1 MRINSLPFL
10 SRTLLKVFL
19 NYYPEPV
26 LRDWTLDPLRPGG
39 GHTDISPDALHE
51 ARTIYTLKD
60 HYTGEDFL
68 KWNFFTA
75 ADPTHGTVNY
85 LSLAEAHTM
94 NLAYG
99 TTILAVDST
108 SQLSPGEN
116 RNSVRISSP
125 NSYTYGL
132 FVADIWAM
140 PHGPTVWPAYWT
152 VGPNWP
158 DSGEIGLRQG
168 TGDSTTNQ
176 MTLHTS
182 GGCSLD
188 TAVTSQFTGTPTT
201 HRSCASSGDDNDGCG
216 ITDFAADVYGHS
228 FKPHRSA
235 EHLGHIKIDGGVYAH
250 LVGPTGI
257 KIWHFPRTSIPGDIT
272 AKTPNPA
279 NWGKP
284 VAFWSS
290 STCDIASHF
299 QDQVITVGS
308 SILPIK
314 SAFDY
319 VSLTQR
325 SAVIGPEMF
334 FPGGMSACVE
344 AVANPVNFVF
354 AKWKLNYVSVYES

>member
-1 MRINSLPFL
+1 MPVHSFAALVIFCLPL
-10 SRTLLKVFL
+10 VA
-19 NYYPEPV
+19 
-26 LRDWTLDPLRPGG
+26 LDPLRPGG
-39 GHTDISPDALHE
+39 GHTDINPDALHE

-85 LSLAEAHTM
+85 LSLAEAQTM
-94 NLAYG
+94 NLAYVRSDG

-108 SQLSPGEN
+108 SQLSLGEN
-116 RNSVRISSP
+116 RSSVRISSP

-158 DSGEIGLRQG
+158 DSGEIDG

-228 FKPHRSA
+228 FN
-235 EHLGHIKIDGGVYAH
+235 LIDGGVYAH

-299 QDQVITVGS
+299 QDQVIT
-308 SILPIK
+308 
-314 SAFDY
+314 FDTTLCGDWAGN
-319 VSLTQR
+319 V
-325 SAVIGPEMF
+325 

-344 AVANPVNFVF
+344 AVANPINFVF